1 MTSKT
6 PSGCER
12 HRQRTRRCPA
22 TIHKTTR
29 RKIRILAPKINNND
43 MQQNSSIAR
52 FFRKALPHIVALTLF
67 AAVSALFF
75 APQYEGKALRQTD
88 MVMMN
93 GVTSDI
99 QQHIDRY
106 GEHPQ
111 WAGRNFSGM
120 PSYLINMNYD
130 GRWIKQTADH
140 LYFLGQPAAWIFI
153 AMAGF
158 YLMLLMFGTDPW
170 LAIVGG
176 LGYGLSSYFIIIIG
190 AGHITK
196 MMALAWVAP
205 LVGSVWYAYRKH
217 RWLGA
222 ALAGVFAAVEIST
235 SHPQITYYFLF
246 VLLALVI
253 NEFVAAYK
261 EKALARF
268 GKTTAVLALA
278 AALAVGANLVQLY
291 YVAQHTPETTRGRSE
306 LTDTH
311 PTETANRTGGLDRDY
326 ITAWSYGKMETLNL
340 LVPNLYGGG
349 HDFRPDGAVA
359 QELRRY
365 DVPRGFE
372 RNLPSYWGDQ
382 PGTDGPVYLGAGL
395 VFLAVFGLF
404 VLRGREKWWIAAAA
418 GLAILLAWGRN
429 FQWFTDLFIDYVP
442 MYNKFRTVSMIL
454 VVVEWAVPLLA
465 ILGLARLWNGD
476 EADTADKARFMHGLK
491 WSAVIVGGLT
501 LLIGLFGPMVSSFAG
516 RNDAAMGLPEQILA
530 AMQEERAA
538 LMRGDAFRS
547 LLFVAL
553 TAGVVW
559 LFARNKIKRGWL
571 VAGLYGIVLF
581 DLFPVDK
588 RYVSA
593 EDFQP
598 QRKALEIPMTE
609 ADRQILQ
616 DTTDYRVAN
625 LTLDPFRDAT
635 TSYYHRSVGGYHAA
649 KLRRYQDLIERHLAQ
664 QNLAVY
670 DMLNTKYFI
679 VPGEGGT
686 ATVQQ
691 NPEACGSAWFVD
703 SVAWVSG
710 ADAEIAALTG
720 FDPHTTAVVDRR
732 FEPQFE
738 GLDLQADSTASI
750 VLTEYRVNRQTYRT
764 RAARE
769 GVAVFSEIYYPKG
782 WMAILDGERA
792 AYFRADYVLRA
803 MRIPAGEHTIEFRFE
818 APNFD
823 TVVEITRAS
832 SGILL
837 FGTLGLLIG
846 LGLRRRRL
854 R

>member
-1 MTSKT
+1 
-6 PSGCER
+6 
-12 HRQRTRRCPA
+12 
-22 TIHKTTR
+22 
-29 RKIRILAPKINNND
+29 
-43 MQQNSSIAR
+43 MQQNGLRR
-52 FFRKALPHIVALTLF
+52 FLTKALPHIVALTLF

-75 APQYEGKALRQTD
+75 APQYDGEALRQGD
-88 MVMMN
+88 MVMMS

-111 WAGRNFSGM
+111 WAGRNFGGM
-120 PSYLINMNYD
+120 PSYLIHMNYD
-130 GRWIKQTADH
+130 GRWVKQAADH

-158 YLMLLMFGTDPW
+158 YLMLLMFGVDPW

-205 LVGSVWYAYRKH
+205 MVGSVWYAYRRH

-246 VLLALVI
+246 VLLGLVI
-253 NEFVAAYK
+253 NEFVIAYK
-261 EKALARF
+261 EKALGRF

-278 AALAVGANLVQLY
+278 AVLAVGANLVQLY

-306 LTDTH
+306 LTENH
-311 PTETANRTGGLDRDY
+311 PTDAANQTGGLDRNY
-326 ITAWSYGKMETLNL
+326 ITAWSYGKLETLNL

-349 HDFRPDGAVA
+349 RDFAPDGEVA
-359 QELRRY
+359 RTLRKY
-365 DVPRGFE
+365 DAPRGYE
-372 RNLPSYWGDQ
+372 RNLPSYWGSQ
-382 PGTDGPVYLGAGL
+382 PGTDGPVYLGACL
-395 VFLAVFGLF
+395 VFLAVFGMF
-404 VLRGREKWWIAAAA
+404 VLRGREKWWVAAVSV
-418 GLAILLAWGRN
+418 LAVFLAWGHN
-429 FQWFTDLFIDYVP
+429 MQWFTDLFIDYFP

-454 VVVEWAVPLLA
+454 VIVEWSVPLLA
-465 ILGLARLWNGD
+465 VLGLAQLWRRDGVDQARLL
-476 EADTADKARFMHGLK
+476 HGLK
-491 WSAVIVGGLT
+491 WSVLIVGGLT
-501 LLIGLFGPMVSSFAG
+501 LLIGLFGPMVGSFMRPNEAEISEP
-516 RNDAAMGLPEQILA
+516 LLA

-538 LMRGDAFRS
+538 MMRGDAFRS
-547 LLFVAL
+547 LLFVLLA
-553 TAGVVW
+553 AGAVW
-559 LFARNKIKRGWL
+559 LFIRNKIKRGWF
-571 VAGLYGIVLF
+571 VAVLCGIVLC

-593 EDFQP
+593 DDFHPKRQ
-598 QRKALEIPMTE
+598 ALAIPMTE

-625 LTLDPFRDAT
+625 FTVDLFSDAT

-649 KLRRYQDLIERHLAQ
+649 KLQRYQDLIERHLAQ
-664 QNLAVY
+664 RNTAVY

-679 VPGEGGT
+679 VPDRENGG
-686 ATVQQ
+686 AKVQQ
-691 NPEACGSAWFVD
+691 NPYACGSAWFVD
-703 SVAWVSG
+703 SIAWVSG
-710 ADAEIAALTG
+710 ADAEIAALTD

-732 FEPQFE
+732 FESQLD
-738 GLDLQADSTASI
+738 GLDLQEDSTASI
-750 VLTEYRVNRQTYRT
+750 VLTDYRVNRQIYRT
-764 RAARE
+764 RAERE
-769 GVAVFSEIYYPKG
+769 AVAVFSEIYYPKG

-803 MRIPAGEHTIEFRFE
+803 MRIPAGEHTIEFRFQ

-823 TVVEITRAS
+823 LLAEITRAS
-832 SGILL
+832 SAILL

-846 LGLRRRRL
+846 LEIRRRQR